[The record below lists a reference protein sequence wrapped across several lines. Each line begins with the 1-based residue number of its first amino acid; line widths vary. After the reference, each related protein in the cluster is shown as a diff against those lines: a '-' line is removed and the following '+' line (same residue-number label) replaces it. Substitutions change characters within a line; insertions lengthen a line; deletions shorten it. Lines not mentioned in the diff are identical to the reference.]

1 MALVIFKTFFNQDI
15 ASSLTFTPG
24 ALGGRSGM
32 GLSGTA
38 TSDSS
43 IVSVLSSLS
52 VSTLAEKGNTT
63 TKKTN
68 HVMSW
73 CHDENVIQL
82 VARAVQF
89 WHSRSRTARSVG

>member
-1 MALVIFKTFFNQDI
+1 MRYNSISTHHLAEASLRTLKLQTSVCGFGNSQKIFNQDI

-24 ALGGRSGM
+24 AFGGRSGM

-52 VSTLAEKGNTT
+52 VSTLAEEGNTT
-63 TKKTN
+63 TTKKKKTK
-68 HVMSW
+68 S
-73 CHDENVIQL
+73 
-82 VARAVQF
+82 
-89 WHSRSRTARSVG
+89 

>member
-1 MALVIFKTFFNQDI
+1 MYVALVILRKFFNQDI

-24 ALGGRSGM
+24 AFGGRSGM

-52 VSTLAEKGNTT
+52 VSTLAEEGNTKTT
-63 TKKTN
+63 TKKQTK
-68 HVMSW
+68 S
-73 CHDENVIQL
+73 
-82 VARAVQF
+82 
-89 WHSRSRTARSVG
+89 